1 MVKGGIEDGNII
13 GNISRI
19 NSLSVQKSKY
29 ESTVRKDATIF
40 ADLDRQ
46 IEGLKTV
53 ILENIS
59 SVTKELNRE
68 LEILNIKIYKQE
80 AEMRK
85 LPKAQQQLFDIK
97 RQYSLSEKT
106 YNVFLAKKGEADIIK
121 SASVSD
127 ILIIDPAKD
136 TGATPIDLKLSSRYM
151 FAILGGIL
159 PVLLLAF
166 LITFFDDKI
175 HNPQVLEK
183 LSSIPLVGV

>member
-1 MVKGGIEDGNII
+1 
-13 GNISRI
+13 
-19 NSLSVQKSKY
+19 
-29 ESTVRKDATIF
+29 
-40 ADLDRQ
+40 
-46 IEGLKTV
+46 
-53 ILENIS
+53 
-59 SVTKELNRE
+59 
-68 LEILNIKIYKQE
+68 
-80 AEMRK
+80 MRK

-183 LSSIPLVGV
+183 LSSIPLVGVIGKNALENNLVVHLKPKSTIAEGFRSVRSSLQYFYKKQNLEGAKTVMVTSSVSGEGKTFCCINIATVFALSKKRQS